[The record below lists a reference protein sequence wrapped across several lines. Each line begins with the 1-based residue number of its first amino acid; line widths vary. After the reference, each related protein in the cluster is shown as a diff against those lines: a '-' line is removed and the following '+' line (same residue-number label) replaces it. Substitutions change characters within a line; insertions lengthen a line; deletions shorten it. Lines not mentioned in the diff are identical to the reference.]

1 MNLSLQVDGAFTIA
15 ADVLLLL
22 AGLALIVKGGDLFV
36 DGSITIA
43 RCLKVPEI
51 IIGATIVSVGT
62 TLPEL
67 ITSVTSVV
75 KGVVS
80 GDAALAAGYDSIAVG
95 NAVGSV
101 MCNTG
106 LILGTV
112 LAVRPPRTDGGFA
125 VKGIFLLCSLTVL
138 CFFCATGAEIALWEG
153 VVLLAFFVAF
163 VGLNLYEASYSRRTP
178 FVGTVEKP
186 ADAPPLK
193 LTRVKKAKTAFSFV
207 AGASGIALGA
217 MLLVDNAQSI
227 CVGVGVPQQIVG
239 ITVVAIGTS
248 LPELVTSLTA
258 LKKGTADIGLG
269 NVIGADIINA
279 TLIIGLGACI
289 TGGLGVDPV
298 TGNVAVRVMLAIC
311 ALLVIPSVFAKR
323 TYRVQGAAMLVL
335 YLGFIVYNIAVLVL

>member
-1 MNLSLQVDGAFTIA
+1 MDLSLRADGAFAIA
-15 ADVLLLL
+15 FDALLLVV
-22 AGLALIVKGGDLFV
+22 GLVLIVKGGDLFV

-75 KGVVS
+75 KGVAS

-112 LAVRPPRTDGGFA
+112 LAVRPPKTDGGFA
-125 VKGIFLLCSLTVL
+125 VKGMFLLCSLIVL
-138 CFFCATGAEIALWEG
+138 CFFCATGGEIALWEG
-153 VVLLAFFVAF
+153 IVLLAFFVAF
-163 VGLNLYEASYSRRTP
+163 VGINLYEASCSRKTQSLRMT
-178 FVGTVEKP
+178 GIA
-186 ADAPPLK
+186 ADAPPSRLNTK
-193 LTRVKKAKTAFSFV
+193 QKAKTAFSF
-207 AGASGIALGA
+207 ASGALGIALGA

-227 CVGVGVPQQIVG
+227 CVGVGIPQQIVG

-258 LKKGTADIGLG
+258 LRKGTADIGLG

-279 TLIIGLGACI
+279 TLIIGLCACI
-289 TGGLGVDPV
+289 AGDLGVDAV

-311 ALLVIPSVFAKR
+311 ATLVIPSVFAKKTSR
-323 TYRVQGAAMLVL
+323 LQGAVMLAL